1 MYVMLCIHLK
11 ESMQGAS
18 QTLVSNGLMKLN
30 KEKLYAIH

>member
-18 QTLVSNGLMKLN
+18 QTLVPDGLMELN
-30 KEKLYAIH
+30 EENLHAIH